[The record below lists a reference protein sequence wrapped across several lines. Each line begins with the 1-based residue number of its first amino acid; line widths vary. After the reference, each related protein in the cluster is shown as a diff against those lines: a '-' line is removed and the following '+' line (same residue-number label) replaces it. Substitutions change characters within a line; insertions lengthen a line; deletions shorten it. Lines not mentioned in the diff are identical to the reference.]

1 MITGNSRL
9 SKKQISNRKKK
20 MLIKSVNAV
29 DYVVVV
35 SYLLSMVAV
44 GFLLSRS
51 NRNDEDYFKGGNKI
65 PWIMAG
71 ISLFIGQLSAYM
83 FVAASGQAYSNGISC
98 LLLYSSGA
106 PILLLVAIFFAHRWR
121 RTRITS
127 PIEYI
132 GQRYGKPTKKFYTFV
147 QIPIFILM
155 TGNCLYIMC
164 IFLSSALRLQE
175 SYSLLGFNIG
185 SIELCIIITGIVITL
200 YTSSGGLWAVIITDT
215 VQFIIVMLVSILIL
229 FLSFRLFSAEHGVIQ
244 AVNEYVSNPP
254 TPDYFKLTKQTQPL
268 YFTIA
273 WFVLM
278 MIVYPTE
285 YGTMQRCFSVPNE
298 KDAKKLTL
306 LASVSFLIVP
316 LIWIAPVV
324 LLRKLLPDMA
334 QLWPHL
340 NNPAEASYVTISL
353 SLLPNGVIGLTLSA
367 ILAASM
373 SSMSTVFNFL
383 SSIVTENIYK
393 PIFAANSTPKQT
405 MQAGKIITL
414 ILGGFSIV
422 IAIILSK
429 GSGAFETTFSI
440 ASYVQTAVAFPLLVG
455 LFVKRVHRNTAII
468 SSSLCFVT
476 NFFTGFCL
484 PKIFSGW
491 DVTSQQLFTIKI
503 FAAVAVSVA
512 IYLISHILYCRK
524 PQPSDLEDKFF
535 AMLSKPVSE
544 DGAGEVHI
552 PDLKMYNYIAW
563 SVMFYAAILM
573 VIHLASITEDP
584 GRINLLMG
592 FMFFTVGLI
601 VKWLINPRMSPFKVV
616 RQQYRK

>member
-1 MITGNSRL
+1 
-9 SKKQISNRKKK
+9 

-29 DYVVVV
+29 DYVIVVL
-35 SYLLSMVAV
+35 YLLSMVAV
-44 GFLLSRS
+44 GLLLSRS
-51 NRNDEDYFKGGNKI
+51 NKNDGDYFKGGNKI

-106 PILLLVAIFFAHRWR
+106 PVLLLVALFFAHKWR

-132 GQRYGKPTKKFYTFV
+132 GQRYGKPTRKFYTFV

-155 TGNCLYIMC
+155 AGNCLYILC

-175 SYSLLGFNIG
+175 SYSLLGLNIG

-215 VQFIIVMLVSILIL
+215 VQFLIVMLVSILIL
-229 FLSFRLFSAEHGVIQ
+229 ILSFRLFSAESGFVQ
-244 AVNEYVSNPP
+244 AANEYISNPP
-254 TPDYFKLTKQTQPL
+254 TPDYFRLTKQTQPL

-298 KDAKKLTL
+298 RDAKKLTL
-306 LASVSFLIVP
+306 LAAVSFLIVP

-324 LLRKLLPDMA
+324 LLRKHLPDMS

-353 SLLPNGVIGLTLSA
+353 ALLPNGVIGLTLSA

-373 SSMSTVFNFL
+373 SSMSTVYNFL
-383 SSIVTENIYK
+383 SSIVTENVYK
-393 PIFAANSTPKQT
+393 PIFAPGATPKQT
-405 MQAGKIITL
+405 MQAGKWITL
-414 ILGGFSIV
+414 MLGGFSIV
-422 IAIILSK
+422 VAIILSK

-455 LFVKRVHRNTAII
+455 LFVKRVYRNTAII

-476 NFFTGFCL
+476 NFFTGFLL
-484 PKIFSGW
+484 PRIFSDW
-491 DVTSQQLFTIKI
+491 DVNAQQLFTLKI
-503 FAAVAVSVA
+503 FAAVAVSIAV
-512 IYLISHILYCRK
+512 YLISHILYCRK
-524 PQPSDLEDKFF
+524 PRQSDMEDEFF
-535 AMLSKPVSE
+535 AKLNKPISE
-544 DGAGEVHI
+544 DGEGEVYI
-552 PDLKMYNYIAW
+552 PNLKMYNYVAW
-563 SVMFYAAILM
+563 SVIFYAAILLI
-573 VIHLASITEDP
+573 IHLTSITEDP
-584 GRINLLMG
+584 GRINLLMAV
-592 FMFFTVGLI
+592 MFFAAGLA
-601 VKWLINPRMSPFKVV
+601 VKWLVSPRFSPFKVV
-616 RQQYRK
+616 RQQYSK

>member
-1 MITGNSRL
+1 
-9 SKKQISNRKKK
+9 
-20 MLIKSVNAV
+20 MLIKSVNTV
-29 DYVVVV
+29 DYVIVVL
-35 SYLLSMVAV
+35 YLLSMVAV

-51 NRNDEDYFKGGNKI
+51 NKNDEDYFKGGNKI
-65 PWIMAG
+65 PWVMAG

-98 LLLYSSGA
+98 LLLYSAGA
-106 PILLLVAIFFAHRWR
+106 PVLLLVAFFFAHKWR

-132 GQRYGKPTKKFYTFV
+132 GQRYGKTTQKFYTFI

-155 TGNCLYIMC
+155 LGNCLYILC

-175 SYSLLGFNIG
+175 SYSLLGLNIG

-215 VQFIIVMLVSILIL
+215 VQFLIVMLVSLLIL
-229 FLSFRLFSAEHGVIQ
+229 FLSFRLFSAESGFTQ
-244 AVNEYVSNPP
+244 AVNDYVSNPP

-268 YFTIA
+268 YFTVA

-306 LASVSFLIVP
+306 LAAVSFLIVP
-316 LIWIAPVV
+316 MIWIGPVI
-324 LLRKLLPDMA
+324 LLRKHLPDMA
-334 QLWPHL
+334 ELWPHL

-373 SSMSTVFNFL
+373 SSMSTVYNFL

-393 PIFAANSTPKQT
+393 PLFAADASPKQT
-405 MQAGKIITL
+405 MQAGKFIT
-414 ILGGFSIV
+414 ILLGCFSIM
-422 IAIILSK
+422 IAIVLSK

-440 ASYVQTAVAFPLLVG
+440 ASYVQTAVALPLLAG
-455 LFVKRVHRNTAII
+455 LFVKNVHRSTAII
-468 SSSLCFVT
+468 SSSLCFVAT
-476 NFFTGFCL
+476 FFIGFCM
-484 PKIFSGW
+484 PKIFTGW
-491 DVTSQQLFTIKI
+491 QVTSQQLFTYKI
-503 FAAVAVSVA
+503 FAAV
-512 IYLISHILYCRK
+512 LISIAVYLVSYILYCRK
-524 PQPSDLEDKFF
+524 PQQSDMEEDFF
-535 AMLSKPVSE
+535 AKLNRPVSE
-544 DGAGEVHI
+544 DGTGEVFI
-552 PDLKMYNYIAW
+552 PDLKMYHYVAW
-563 SVMFYAAILM
+563 SVIFYAVILL
-573 VIHLASITEDP
+573 VIHFAGITEDP
-584 GRINLLMG
+584 GRINLLMAVI
-592 FMFFTVGLI
+592 FFAAGLI
-601 VKWLINPRMSPFKVV
+601 VKWLVSPKLSPFKVV
-616 RQQYRK
+616 RQQYNK